1 MARRRPTAKPPTV
14 DARQGIVLLE
24 RLIQRAEEL
33 KQQAIGQTEVQAW
46 DAQARGFLE
55 RAFGTDSPNVEAVIN
70 ATGDG
75 GLYMGMPEKEQ
86 IAYWQ
91 SEIHNKTKVLRACIE
106 QLNADIEFPIAKV
119 GHDGGDQVQR
129 ATPRVAHGKRWDVF
143 VCHASEDKQEFVNGL
158 AAELHSRGLNVWY
171 DDFILTVGDGL
182 RRSIDK
188 GLLQSRFGI
197 VVLSPHFFSKQWPQ
211 RELDGLAQLEEGG
224 TKVILPVWHKIDKE
238 GVQSHSPTLADR
250 IAVSSSLGVARVANE
265 IQKGMG
271 IPVTQTRG
279 PETAAAEARERLPSN
294 EPPHVAVPAQR
305 DAVVDGHVESAESRA
320 FFRFESLRKQR
331 LRATKAD
338 PFAKGYWQATIALQG
353 QIRFV
358 SLSDTL
364 EILRAAKLNLTGWDI
379 GLVPTEPAHAPYP
392 FNDTIEC
399 WLAGEGGKGGGR
411 SDFWRA
417 EPIGIFSTFRGYR
430 EDEQEYSAQYPN
442 IQFDASIALWR
453 ITEVLLYLESFSQ
466 RFARQPINANVRFR
480 WTGLENRRLGDGRNP
495 DQTPWERVCR
505 QTAVQTG
512 MNIHDPANLKPRLMN
527 LLQKLS
533 HDLLQAFAFYRAS
546 DDDVMRYL
554 YGLYDFNT
562 NTPIQF

>member
-1 MARRRPTAKPPTV
+1 MARRRQAAKPPTV
-14 DARQGIVLLE
+14 DARQGIILLE
-24 RLIQRAEEL
+24 RLIQKAEEL
-33 KQQAIGQTEVQAW
+33 EQQSIGQSEVEAW
-46 DAQARGFLE
+46 NAQARGFLE
-55 RAFGTDSPNVEAVIN
+55 RAFGTGSSNVDAVLN

-75 GLYMGMPEKEQ
+75 SFYMGMPKSEQ
-86 IAYWQ
+86 IALWQ
-91 SEIHNKTKVLRACIE
+91 SEMRNKVKMLRSCIE
-106 QLNADIEFPIAKV
+106 QLQADIDFPV
-119 GHDGGDQVQR
+119 SQLER
-129 ATPRVAHGKRWDVF
+129 ADRKPNYFAARPTTHGKRWDVF
-143 VCHASEDKQEFVNGL
+143 VSHASEDKQEFVNAL
-158 AAELHSRGLNVWY
+158 AAELQARGLRVWY
-171 DDFILTVGDGL
+171 DDFVLKLGDSL
-182 RRSIDK
+182 RRSIDH
-188 GLLQSRFGI
+188 GLLQSRYGI
-197 VVLSPHFFSKQWPQ
+197 VVLSPNFFAKKWPQ
-211 RELDGLAQLEEGG
+211 DELDGLASLEVDG
-224 TKVILPVWHKIDKE
+224 TKVILPVWHNIDYK
-238 GVQSHSPTLADR
+238 GVNNQSPTLAGR
-250 IAVSSSLGVARVANE
+250 LAVSSSLGVARVVDAV
-265 IQKGMG
+265 QKA
-271 IPVTQTRG
+271 IELPVTQATGANAVAAEDRAT
-279 PETAAAEARERLPSN
+279 PETE
-294 EPPHVAVPAQR
+294 EPPHVLMPAQR

-331 LRATKAD
+331 LHATKAD

-353 QIRFV
+353 HIRFV
-358 SLSDTL
+358 SLSDSL

-379 GLVPTEPAHAPYP
+379 GLVPTDPAYAPYP
-392 FNDTIEC
+392 FNDAIEC

-430 EDEQEYSAQYPN
+430 EDEQEYAAQYPN

-453 ITEVLLYLESFSQ
+453 ITEVLLYLESFAQ
-466 RFARQPINANVRFR
+466 RFAREPVNANVRFR

-495 DQTPWERVCR
+495 DKTPWERVCR
-505 QTAVQTG
+505 QAGVQTG